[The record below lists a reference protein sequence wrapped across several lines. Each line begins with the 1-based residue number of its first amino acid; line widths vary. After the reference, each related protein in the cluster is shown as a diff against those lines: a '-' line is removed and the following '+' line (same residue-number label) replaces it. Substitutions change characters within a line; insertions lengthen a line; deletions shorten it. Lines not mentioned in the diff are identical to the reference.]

1 MIIREGYKV
10 PSSDQWKV
18 VVARDV
24 EEVEGIREIWVQMQ
38 RGESMP
44 ALNSDIDHYL
54 SVVESLEE
62 AVQPY
67 VIVLYYDGNPK
78 AMVIGR
84 IERQRITCRVGYTT
98 ILKPSL
104 RCLSVV
110 YGGILG
116 HPSDQISS
124 RLVQELV
131 DTLKRGNVDVVFLNH
146 LRIDSHMHRLSR
158 TMTRFLCRDHFPV
171 VEDHWQTHVPESIE
185 DFYETIP
192 SKHKREWRRCERK
205 LAEECNGSV
214 KVVCYRDE
222 KDIDY
227 VMETSCKISSLTY
240 KHTLNVGI
248 VDDALT
254 RALLKQAARDGCLRA
269 YFLYVNDVPCAF
281 EFGVCCGDVFFPEY
295 MGYDPKWTS
304 FGPGALLWVKVIED
318 LCTDSSISTL
328 DYGFGNAAY
337 KERFGTECWPESSV
351 YIFAPRFYPIFVNTL
366 RSSVRSLNTAL
377 QYVVQKIGSVGWIKR
392 RWRHLLQAKNPD
404 SKYGV
409 GR

>member
-1 MIIREGYKV
+1 MKKESDAKTCDEWEIKV
-10 PSSDQWKV
+10 AKSF
-18 VVARDV
+18 
-24 EEVEGIREIWVQMQ
+24 EEVEAVRDIWEQMQ

-44 ALNSDIDHYL
+44 VLNADIDRYL
-54 SVVESLEE
+54 SVVESMKEE
-62 AVQPY
+62 VQPY
-67 VIVLYYDGNPK
+67 VTVFYYDGNPK

-84 IERQRITCRVGYTT
+84 IERRRITCRVGYTT
-98 ILKPSL
+98 ILEPSL
-104 RCLSVV
+104 RCLSIV

-116 HPSDQISS
+116 RPSDQISA
-124 RLVQELV
+124 RLVQGLIN
-131 DTLKRGNVDVVFLNH
+131 TLKQGDVEVVFLNH
-146 LRIDSHMHRLSR
+146 LRIDSRLYHLAK
-158 TMTRFLCRDHFPV
+158 TMPNFWCKDHFSV
-171 VEDHWQTHVPESIE
+171 VESHWQTHIPENIE

-269 YFLYVNDVPCAF
+269 YLLYVNDVPCAF
-281 EFGVCCGDVFFPEY
+281 EFGVCCCDVFFPEY
-295 MGYDPKWTS
+295 MGYDPKWTT

-318 LCTDSSISTL
+318 LCIDPSICTL
-328 DYGFGNAAY
+328 DYGFGDAEY
-337 KERFGTECWPESSV
+337 KEKFGTECWPEASV
-351 YIFAPRFYPIFVNTL
+351 YIFSPRFYPIFVNTL
-366 RSSVRSLNTAL
+366 RNSVSSLNAGL
-377 QYVVQKIGSVGWIKR
+377 QYIVQKIGSVGWIKR
-392 RWRHLLQAKNPD
+392 QWRHLLQAKNPD
-404 SKYGV
+404 SKCGV